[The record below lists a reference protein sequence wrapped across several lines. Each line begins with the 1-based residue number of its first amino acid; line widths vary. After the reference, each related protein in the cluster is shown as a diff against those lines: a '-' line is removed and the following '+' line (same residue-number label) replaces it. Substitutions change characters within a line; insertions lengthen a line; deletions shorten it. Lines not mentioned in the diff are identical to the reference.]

1 MILHI
6 LSIKTKEEKKQEL
19 ASQRARPKFKLEGV
33 WIVDNNNQWEY
44 KIKTKEHKEE
54 AEHQGN
60 TNETNFRGR
69 RRK

>member
-44 KIKTKEHKEE
+44 KIKTKEQK
-54 AEHQGN
+54 
-60 TNETNFRGR
+60 RGS
-69 RRK
+69 